1 MPPPGLNRI
10 SIDPEVCRGQ
20 PTIRGLRIPVSI
32 VLKMLGSGHTVQ
44 DVLDAYP
51 ELEEEDVQQAF
62 QYAAW
67 TTSDETRA
75 A

>member
-1 MPPPGLNRI
+1 
-10 SIDPEVCRGQ
+10 
-20 PTIRGLRIPVSI
+20 VSI